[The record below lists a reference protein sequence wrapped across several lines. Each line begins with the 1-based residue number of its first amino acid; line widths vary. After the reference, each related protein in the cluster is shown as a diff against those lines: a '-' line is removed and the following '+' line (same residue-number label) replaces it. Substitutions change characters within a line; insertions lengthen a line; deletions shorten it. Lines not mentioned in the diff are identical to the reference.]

1 NNNNNGGGYTGT
13 SFAWPCPGYYYI
25 SSYYG
30 WRWGRM
36 HKGYDIA
43 QNKGATIVAS
53 RAGTVIGVS
62 TGCSH
67 NYPKSSNCCGNGYGN
82 YVLVSHGDGFS
93 TMYAHM
99 QSVNVSVG
107 QSVKKGQSLGKVGC
121 TGHSTGFHLHFEIR
135 KNGSAVNPGNYLN
148 Y

>member
-1 NNNNNGGGYTGT
+1 
-13 SFAWPCPGYYYI
+13 
-25 SSYYG
+25 
-30 WRWGRM
+30 M
-36 HKGYDIA
+36 HRGYDIA
-43 QNKGATIVAS
+43 QNRGATIVAS
-53 RAGTVIGVS
+53 RAGTVIAVT

-82 YVLVSHGDGFS
+82 YVLVSHGDGYS

-99 QSVNVSVG
+99 QQVNVSVG
-107 QSVKKGQSLGKVGC
+107 QRVSKGQSLGQVGC

-135 KNGSAVNPGNYLN
+135 KNGSAVNPKNYLN